1 MVMLAYH
8 GDVSDGQLS
17 ESYVFSDYWSQ
28 FIFEDELGI
37 EDELKF

>member
-1 MVMLAYH
+1 MFTRGYH
-8 GDVSDGQLS
+8 GDFSDGQLP